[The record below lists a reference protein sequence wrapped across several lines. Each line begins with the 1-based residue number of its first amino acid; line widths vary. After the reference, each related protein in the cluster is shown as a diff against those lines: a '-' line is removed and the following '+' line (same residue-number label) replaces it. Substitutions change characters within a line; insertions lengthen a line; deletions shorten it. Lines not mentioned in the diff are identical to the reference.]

1 MVLFTDYNSPYLFA
15 ISFVLLIGLLE
26 IISLIFGH
34 FLSGA
39 LDAHLEHYDALTSGN
54 IGQAL
59 HYLNIGR
66 IPALIVL
73 CLLAGFFGLF
83 GILLQH
89 GWVTLW
95 QAPLSNLLLAPVSFI
110 LAVFAVHYS
119 GKIIAPWLPR
129 DETTALAE
137 DEFIGSMAIIT
148 GHSASA
154 GTPAKANLPISSG
167 RLTMCCWSLKRAKN
181 SKRRQGADYLPTLRN
196 ALPGRAKPL
205 ADCFIILYRGIL

>member
-83 GILLQH
+83 DILLQH

-181 SKRRQGADYLPTLRN
+181 SKKETR
-196 ALPGRAKPL
+196 
-205 ADCFIILYRGIL
+205 C

>member
-154 GTPAKANLPISSG
+154 GTPREGKFTDKFGQTHYVLLEPEAGKEFKKGDKVLIIC
-167 RLTMCCWSLKRAKN
+167 RLSATR
-181 SKRRQGADYLPTLRN
+181 YLAELNPWPTVL
-196 ALPGRAKPL
+196 
-205 ADCFIILYRGIL
+205 

>member
-1 MVLFTDYNSPYLFA
+1 MALFTDYNSPYLFA

-129 DETTALAE
+129 DET
-137 DEFIGSMAIIT
+137 

-154 GTPAKANLPISSG
+154 GTPCEGKFTDKFGQTHYVLLEPEAGKEFKKGDKVLIIC
-167 RLTMCCWSLKRAKN
+167 RLSATR
-181 SKRRQGADYLPTLRN
+181 YLAELNPWPTVL
-196 ALPGRAKPL
+196 
-205 ADCFIILYRGIL
+205 